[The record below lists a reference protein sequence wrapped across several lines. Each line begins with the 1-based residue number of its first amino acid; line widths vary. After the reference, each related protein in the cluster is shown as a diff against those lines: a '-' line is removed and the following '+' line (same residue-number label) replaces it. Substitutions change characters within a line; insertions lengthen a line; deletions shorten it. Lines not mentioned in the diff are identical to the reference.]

1 LGGWQANGIVG
12 LQTGGPLTITSGI
25 DDSRSGIGLDR
36 ADIVGNPAL
45 ATGRTKAQQIANW
58 FNTQAFTVN
67 AIGTFGNTG
76 RNILRGPG
84 SEQTD
89 LSLFKKFAMPYKEGH
104 SLEFR
109 AEAFN
114 IFNHAN
120 LGNPT
125 TNVSS
130 SQFGRIVTAAD
141 PRILQFGL
149 RYAF

>member
-1 LGGWQANGIVG
+1 
-12 LQTGGPLTITSGI
+12 
-25 DDSRSGIGLDR
+25 
-36 ADIVGNPAL
+36 
-45 ATGRTKAQQIANW
+45 
-58 FNTQAFTVN
+58 VN

-84 SEQTD
+84 SEQMD

-130 SQFGRIVTAAD
+130 SQFGRIVTASD